1 MYGLNLEMFQK
12 IYIVYG
18 DPKNQCILS
27 ARVRGISIN
36 EKVNS
41 EEEECSIYFT
51 YNKIKF
57 IRSKKKIPNNF
68 GERILAVGS
77 VDNDLVD
84 LKEPVAINSYGMHNW
99 PVFTSKEKCIEYL
112 RRCK

>member
-27 ARVRGISIN
+27 ARVRGIAIN
-36 EKVNS
+36 EKIDS
-41 EEEECSIYFT
+41 DKRYSIYFT

-57 IRSKKKIPNNF
+57 IRSKKKIPKDF
-68 GERILAVGS
+68 GDKLLTVGS

-84 LKEPVAINSYGMHNW
+84 LKEPIAINSYGMHNW

-112 RRCK
+112 RRYK

>member
-27 ARVRGISIN
+27 ARVRGIAIN
-36 EKVNS
+36 EKIDS
-41 EEEECSIYFT
+41 DKEYSIYFT

-57 IRSKKKIPNNF
+57 VRSKKKVLKDF
-68 GERILAVGS
+68 GDKLLTVGS

-112 RRCK
+112 RRYK